1 MKVLSFLTS
10 ISLRTGGPSRSVPM
24 LVRGLA
30 EAGVDITLMTVYSE
44 DMNTHALEGT
54 TAKLKVL
61 KQDYTQKE
69 VEEFVA
75 SEKFDIIQVQSMWDL
90 RYHNLKKIADKYHI
104 PYIVTP
110 RGMLEPWSLSQKKW
124 KKKLA
129 LWLYQLEDLKSSA
142 CIFTTAEMETQNVR
156 KLGVDVPMAVIPNGI
171 STEGYSCRDS
181 IDKVK
186 KQVLFL
192 SRIHE
197 KKGIEVLIDVWEQ
210 IIPQFP
216 DWNLVI
222 AGNGEDSY
230 INELKDLINQKS
242 LNGNVQI
249 IPPVFGNEKLDLYQ
263 ASSLFVLPSYSENF
277 GMVIAEAMSCGV
289 PAITTNY
296 TPWKLLNGQE
306 SSMGVTPTEKTG
318 WCIDLSHKDL
328 EKAMREAMSM
338 SSQEL
343 YDMGQ
348 KASSLIQKN
357 FDYRSVARKT
367 KTLYSWI
374 LGEGDKPDF
383 VYE

>member
-54 TAKLKVL
+54 SAKLKVL
-61 KQDYTQKE
+61 KRDYTQNE

-90 RYHNLKKIADKYHI
+90 RYHNMKKIADKYHI

-129 LWLYQLEDLKSSA
+129 LWLYQLKDLKTSV
-142 CIFTTAEMETQNVR
+142 CIFTTAEMEAQNVR
-156 KLGVDVPMAVIPNGI
+156 KLGVNVPIAVIPNGI
-171 STEGYSCRDS
+171 STEGYTCRKS
-181 IDKVK
+181 MDKVK

-197 KKGIEVLIDVWEQ
+197 KKGIEILVDVWEQ
-210 IIPQFP
+210 LIPQFP

-222 AGNGEDSY
+222 AGNGEEVY
-230 INELKDLINQKS
+230 INQLKDLVSQKS
-242 LNGNVQI
+242 LNGSVQI
-249 IPPVFGNEKLDLYQ
+249 IPPVFGEEKLDLYQ
-263 ASSLFVLPSYSENF
+263 TSSLFVLPSYSENF

-289 PAITTNY
+289 PAVTTKF
-296 TPWKLLNGQE
+296 TPWNLLNGNMV
-306 SSMGVTPTEKTG
+306 SMGVQAKEKTG
-318 WCIDLSHKDL
+318 WCIELSKEEL

-338 SSQEL
+338 SAQEL

-348 KASSLIQKN
+348 KASLLIKEN
-357 FDYRSVARKT
+357 FDYRSVAKKT
-367 KTLYSWI
+367 KDLYCWI
-374 LGEGDKPDF
+374 LGEGNKPNF
-383 VYE
+383 IY

>member
-1 MKVLSFLTS
+1 MRVLTFLTS

-30 EAGVDITLMTVYSE
+30 EAGVDITLMTVYSD

-54 TAKLKVL
+54 SAKLKIL
-61 KQDYTQKE
+61 KRDYTQEE
-69 VEEFVA
+69 VEDFVA
-75 SEKFDIIQVQSMWDL
+75 SEKFDIIQVQSMWDI
-90 RYHNLKKIADKYHI
+90 RYHKLKKIAKKHHI
-104 PYIVTP
+104 PYIETP

-129 LWLYQLEDLKSSA
+129 LWLYQLKDLKTSA
-142 CIFTTAEMETQNVR
+142 CIFTTAEMEAQNVR
-156 KLGVDVPMAVIPNGI
+156 ELGVDVPMAVIPNGI
-171 STEGYSCRDS
+171 STEGYSCRNTM
-181 IDKVK
+181 DKVK

-197 KKGIEVLIDVWEQ
+197 KKGIEILMDVWERL
-210 IIPQFP
+210 ILQFG

-222 AGNGEDSY
+222 AGNGDETY
-230 INELKDLINQKS
+230 INQLKKLVCQKS
-242 LNGNVQI
+242 LNENVQI
-249 IPPVFGNEKLDLYQ
+249 IPPVFGSEKLDLYQ
-263 ASSLFVLPSYSENF
+263 GSSLFVLPSYSENF

-306 SSMGVTPTEKTG
+306 RSMGVTPTEKTG

-348 KASSLIQKN
+348 KASFLIQEN
-357 FDYRSVARKT
+357 FDYRRVARKT
-367 KTLYSWI
+367 KKLYSWI

-383 VYE
+383 VC